1 MKTTILKS
9 IGIAAIVVILFC
21 FGATSH
27 AQEYEIRFD
36 HPFVLDMPINQAIIQ
51 DQDGF
56 LWLGTQ
62 NGLVRY
68 DGYETTIYR
77 TGPNS
82 ISNDNVAAIFEDTHG
97 VLWMGTVGG
106 GITRYDKESN
116 TFTHL
121 RHNPD
126 DPNSLISDV
135 ISYSSQALYVDSSD
149 TLWIGTQTG
158 GLDRYDIATGTFTN
172 YQHDPE
178 DPDSLID
185 NFVFSIMEDHLGRI
199 WIGTGAG
206 LDRFDPDTE
215 TFTHYLHDPDDPN
228 TLGAPWVSRLR
239 VDKDD
244 PDIIWLGTVGGGLNK
259 FDMTTETFTR
269 YSQDPSIPD
278 DESIDGL
285 MGLEE
290 DDQGRL
296 WIGWW
301 QYPVEGGLSL
311 FDKETES
318 FVRHYHT
325 DPNDPYSLS
334 SDVVIGVYQDRSG
347 IMWLGNQLGSIDKYD
362 REAQKFRLYQHDP
375 NNPDSLSDNS
385 GVPYYEDREGVM
397 WIGTVS
403 GGLNRY
409 NADTDTFT
417 HYAYDPDD
425 PDSIRH
431 NFVTRIY
438 EDSSGTFWIA
448 TRGGALSIFDRQ
460 TGQCTRHYIHDPDD
474 PTSIPQFDSIR
485 YIIEDQDDPNI
496 LWMGAFWQGFF
507 SFNKETEEFTVHQ
520 PDINAVH
527 LYQDADGI
535 IWISTLAS
543 GFFRFDKTTGEF
555 VQYAQ
560 DPDNPDGLGTNQIF
574 EVHEFTPGY
583 LWVATVG
590 GGLAR
595 FDKENQTFQIYNKAN
610 GFPSNAVMTVRQDN
624 SGNLWMGTDEGLVR
638 FNPDTEEIRV
648 YRKGDGL
655 QGDVFLDAA
664 AWFTHDGQMWFG
676 GVNGVNSFY
685 PDQIR
690 DNPNVPSI
698 VLTSLTQ
705 GGEEIGLDRA
715 LTELQAVEFDWQDN
729 FFEFGYAALNYT
741 LPEKNQYAYMLEGYD
756 KDWYQAGTQRFG
768 RYSGLPP
775 GNYTLRIKGSN
786 NDGIWNEEGIALQIT
801 IVPPF
806 WRRVWFQGLIIV
818 TVLGAVLG
826 GFALRF
832 RSMREQKRQLEIQ
845 VMDRT
850 RELEEA
856 RKVEE
861 KARQAAEKA
870 NQSKSVF
877 LAHMSHELRTP
888 LNAILGYAQV
898 LKRRPLDPDI
908 INNLDTIQQSG
919 EHLLTLINDVLDIA
933 KIEAGKIELYPA
945 PFYLPGFMQGIAGI
959 FYSRAAAKNLSFSYD
974 VVGDP
979 PQVVN
984 ADETRLRQVL
994 FNLLDNAVKFTDAG
1008 QVILRLRCLGEPVS
1022 EARHPQSQVRVRFEV
1037 EDTGIGI
1044 ESEQIKRVFEPFEQV
1059 SERSR
1064 RAEGSGLGLAISRQ
1078 LVQLM
1083 GSDLQVKS
1091 EPAQGSLF
1099 SFDVALLV
1107 ADEVLVEVEPP
1118 PDQIITS
1125 YKGPQYTI
1133 LVVDD
1138 IASNRNILV
1147 DMLTPLGFKTIEA
1160 EDGQSAVKKA
1170 QEILPD
1176 LILMDRRM
1184 PVMNGFESMLQI
1196 RQISQLAQVPI
1207 IAVSA
1212 SVSDEDRVLSQ
1223 EVGFDAF
1230 LPKPVSWPNLASL
1243 LKRHLKL
1250 KWIYAEKGEKPSRKR
1265 RAVDELVPPPR
1276 HELIVL
1282 LDLAKQGDM
1291 RAIKD
1296 SADRIEALGEQYHP
1310 FTDQLRRMVNAFED
1324 KALLNLIMRYLE

>member
-1 MKTTILKS
+1 MKTAVLK
-9 IGIAAIVVILFC
+9 ITGIAAVVVILFS

-27 AQEYEIRFD
+27 AQEPILRFE
-36 HPFVLDMPINQAIIQ
+36 HPFTLDMPINQAIIQ

-82 ISNDNVAAIFEDTHG
+82 ISNDNVVALFEDAQG
-97 VLWMGTVGG
+97 VLWIGTVGG
-106 GITRYDKESN
+106 GVTRYDEN
-116 TFTHL
+116 TDRFTHL
-121 RHNPD
+121 RHDPD
-126 DPNSLISDV
+126 DPNSLVSDV
-135 ISYSSQALYVDSSD
+135 ITYSAQSLFVDS
-149 TLWIGTQTG
+149 TGILWIGTQTG
-158 GLDRYDIATGTFTN
+158 GLDRFDISTETFTH
-172 YQHDPE
+172 YQHDPD
-178 DPDSLID
+178 DPDSLSD
-185 NFVFSIMEDHLGRI
+185 NYVFSIIEDHLGRI
-199 WIGTGAG
+199 WVGTGSG
-206 LDRFDPDTE
+206 LERFDPETE
-215 TFTHYLHDPDDPN
+215 TFTHYKNDPDDPDSI
-228 TLGAPWVSRLR
+228 GGGWAARLL

-244 PDIIWLGTVGGGLNK
+244 PDIMWIGTVGGGLNK
-259 FDMTTETFTR
+259 LDMSTETFTR
-269 YSQDPSIPD
+269 YSQDPSISGS
-278 DESIDGL
+278 ESTDGIL
-285 MGLEE
+285 ALEE
-290 DDQGRL
+290 DDLGRI

-311 FDKETES
+311 FDKESET
-318 FVRHYHT
+318 FVAHYMADSS
-325 DPNDPYSLS
+325 DPHSLS
-334 SDVVIGVYQDRSG
+334 SNSILGLYYDRSG
-347 IMWLGNQLGSIDKYD
+347 IMWIANNMGVVDKYD

-375 NNPDSLSDNS
+375 NNPDSISNDG

-397 WIGTVS
+397 WIGTVE

-417 HYAYDPDD
+417 YYMHDPDD
-425 PDSIRH
+425 PSSIRH

-448 TRGGALSIFDRQ
+448 TRGGALSIFDRE
-460 TGQCTRHYIHDPDD
+460 TGQCTKHYIHDPDD
-474 PTSIPQFDSIR
+474 PTSIPAADSIR

-496 LWMGAFWQGFF
+496 LWMGAFLSGFF
-507 SFNKETEEFTVHQ
+507 SFNKETEEF
-520 PDINAVH
+520 AVYEPGLNVLH

-535 IWISTLAS
+535 IWLSTIAS
-543 GFFRFDKTTGEF
+543 GFLSFNKTTGEF
-555 VQYAQ
+555 MQYVQ
-560 DPDNPDGLGTNQIF
+560 DPDDPDGLGANQVMEI
-574 EVHEFTPGY
+574 HEFTPGY
-583 LWVATVG
+583 LWIATVG

-595 FDKENQTFQIYNKAN
+595 FDKGNQTFQIYNKEN
-610 GFPSNAVMTVRQDN
+610 GFPANAVLTIREDGG
-624 SGNLWMGTDEGLVR
+624 GNLWMGTDEGLVR
-638 FNPDTEEIRV
+638 FNPETEEVRI

-664 AWFTHDGQMWFG
+664 AWVTHDGQMWFG

-685 PDQIR
+685 PEQIH
-690 DNPNVPSI
+690 DNPNVPPI

-705 GGEEIGLDRA
+705 GGEEIELNRA

-729 FFEFGYAALNYT
+729 FFEFEYAALNYT
-741 LPEKNQYAYMLEGYD
+741 LPEKNQYAYMLEGFD

-775 GNYTLRIKGSN
+775 GDYTLRIKGSN
-786 NDGIWNEEGIALQIT
+786 NDGIWNEEGIALPIT
-801 IVPPF
+801 IIPPF
-806 WRRVWFQGLIIV
+806 WRRGWFQGLIIV

-826 GFALRF
+826 GIALRF
-832 RSMREQKRQLEIQ
+832 RVIQNQKRQLEIQ

-861 KARQAAEKA
+861 KARQAAERA

-898 LKRRPLDPDI
+898 LKRRPLEPDI
-908 INNLDTIQQSG
+908 ISNLDTIQRSG
-919 EHLLTLINDVLDIA
+919 EHLLTLINDILDIA

-959 FYSRAAAKNLSFSYD
+959 FYSRAAAKNLLFSYD

-1008 QVILRLRCLGEPVS
+1008 QVTLRLRCLEEP
-1022 EARHPQSQVRVRFEV
+1022 ETGAKHPQAQVRVRFEV

-1044 ESEQIKRVFEPFEQV
+1044 DPEQIKRIFEPFEQV

-1064 RAEGSGLGLAISRQ
+1064 RVEGSGLGLAISRQ

-1091 EPAQGSLF
+1091 EPNQGSLF
-1099 SFDVALLV
+1099 SFEVALLV
-1107 ADEVLVEVEPP
+1107 ADEMLVDVEPP
-1118 PDQIITS
+1118 PDQVITG

-1138 IASNRNILV
+1138 ISSNRNILV
-1147 DMLTPLGFKTIEA
+1147 DMLTPLGFKTFEA
-1160 EDGQSAVKKA
+1160 EDGQVAVKKA
-1170 QEILPD
+1170 EETLPD

-1184 PVMNGFESMLQI
+1184 PVMDGFEAMLQI
-1196 RQISQLAQVPI
+1196 RQISQLAQAPI

-1230 LPKPVSWPNLASL
+1230 LPKPVSWPSLASL
-1243 LKRHLKL
+1243 LKRHLRL
-1250 KWIYAEKGEKPSRKR
+1250 KWVYAEKGEKPPKR
-1265 RAVDELVPPPR
+1265 RAVGDLVPPPR
-1276 HELIVL
+1276 DELIVL

-1291 RAIKD
+1291 RGIRD
-1296 SADRIEALGEQYHP
+1296 RADHIEVLGEQYHP
-1310 FTDQLRRMVNAFED
+1310 FADQLRRMVNAFED
-1324 KALLNLIMRYLE
+1324 KALLNLIMRYME